1 MPELNSTVSVLP
13 SSTAVQA
20 VRGQLEAAGIESTVV
35 EVDGAFRLQVAEN
48 DFTRAMQLLFP
59 IPTAPQLAALEAPG
73 ARPWKCSH
81 CGEEVQPVSDV
92 CWACGKAR
100 DAAPGE
106 AAPATSPIAAAP
118 RLTPPPVPSP
128 PLAPPFVASVGPMTV
143 PQVTAAQPTAA
154 ATRPAEGENSAA
166 QESFAAAQSTPAAR
180 AAVPTTTD
188 APRRKRSSREPT
200 IEGPN
205 PWRDPWLIGLWV
217 LIGVSICVIAWLAL
231 R

>member
-13 SSTAVQA
+13 SSTAAQA
-20 VRGQLEAAGIESTVV
+20 VRGQLEAAGIESAVV
-35 EVDGAFRLQVAEN
+35 EAEGAFRLQVSEN

-59 IPTAPQLAALEAPG
+59 IPTAPQLAALESPG

-92 CWACGKAR
+92 CWACGTAR
-100 DAAPGE
+100 NGAPGE
-106 AAPATSPIAAAP
+106 TAPAISPVAM
-118 RLTPPPVPSP
+118 PPPLAPSP
-128 PLAPPFVASVGPMTV
+128 VASPPQAPPFVAGVGPT
-143 PQVTAAQPTAA
+143 TAA
-154 ATRPAEGENSAA
+154 AAGRSGTTAKPEAKET
-166 QESFAAAQSTPAAR
+166 FAAASSTTEAKDGAS
-180 AAVPTTTD
+180 TD

-205 PWRDPWLIGLWV
+205 PWREPWLIGLWV
-217 LIGVSICVIAWLAL
+217 LIGISICVIAWLAM

>member
-20 VRGQLEAAGIESTVV
+20 VRGQLEAAGIESAVV
-35 EVDGAFRLQVAEN
+35 EADGSFRLQVSED

-81 CGEEVQPVSDV
+81 CGEEVQPVSNV

-106 AAPATSPIAAAP
+106 AAPAISPVAAA
-118 RLTPPPVPSP
+118 P
-128 PLAPPFVASVGPMTV
+128 PLAPPPVTAPPMTPTFVAAGSPAAAPHVAAAHPAVAAGRPVTTAK
-143 PQVTAAQPTAA
+143 PQVQETFATAPSTSAKDAA
-154 ATRPAEGENSAA
+154 SAE
-166 QESFAAAQSTPAAR
+166 TPR
-180 AAVPTTTD
+180 K
-188 APRRKRSSREPT
+188 KRSSREPT
-200 IEGPN
+200 IEEPN
-205 PWRDPWLIGLWV
+205 PWREPWLIGLWV
-217 LIGVSICVIAWLAL
+217 LIGISICVIAWLAL

>member
-20 VRGQLEAAGIESTVV
+20 VRGQLEAAGIESAVV
-35 EVDGAFRLQVAEN
+35 EADGAFRLQVSEN

-73 ARPWKCSH
+73 AGPWKCSH
-81 CGEEVQPVSDV
+81 CGEEVQPVSNV

-106 AAPATSPIAAAP
+106 TAPAISPVAAAP
-118 RLTPPPVPSP
+118 PSAPPPAASP
-128 PLAPPFVASVGPMTV
+128 PAAPPFVAGISPTAAPHVV
-143 PQVTAAQPTAA
+143 AAQPAVAAGRSVTTATPQVQETF
-154 ATRPAEGENSAA
+154 ATAP
-166 QESFAAAQSTPAAR
+166 STPAKD
-180 AAVPTTTD
+180 AAATD

-200 IEGPN
+200 IEEPN
-205 PWRDPWLIGLWV
+205 PWREPWLIGLWV